1 MKILDDSSDAKLA
14 VTEVKKSGGF
24 VFKNF
29 ITSSEVDQIN
39 TYLDQAGSSYKQL
52 YFDAPWGYGNI
63 LDIECAQPVIKN
75 TWFECFA
82 SELFCSEFTFNHLVC
97 NEKTSF
103 VGYEVEWHQEVF
115 NIETFAPGCDPK
127 LAHDLF
133 VQVFIALDEQG
144 SENGGLL
151 VLPGSNNFG
160 VLQSID
166 VLSPA
171 LTHKRSV
178 SQADMKRAT
187 SVCAPIECPEL
198 RPGDALVFSPLLV
211 HGSVRNISNERRRSL
226 VMQAASTRVPKRDE
240 TVYQAEKNRRQSF
253 VMETLQRQINKLKNV
268 DLYNELKSTK
278 S

>member
-1 MKILDDSSDAKLA
+1 MKILDNDSDAKFA
-14 VTEVKKSGGF
+14 VNEVNTSGGF

-29 ITSSEVDQIN
+29 INSAEVDQIN
-39 TYLDQAGSSYKQL
+39 TYLDRAGSTYKQL

-63 LDIECAQPVIKN
+63 LDVECASPVIKN
-75 TWFECFA
+75 NWFERFA
-82 SELFCSEFTFNHLVC
+82 NEFFCSDFRLNHLVC
-97 NEKTSF
+97 NEKTPF

-115 NIETFAPGCDPK
+115 NIETFAPGCDQK

-144 SENGGLL
+144 PENGGLL
-151 VLPGSNNFG
+151 VVPGSNNLG
-160 VLQSID
+160 VLKSID

-187 SVCAPIECPEL
+187 SVCSPVVCPEL
-198 RPGDALVFSPLLV
+198 QPGDALVFSPLLV

-226 VMQAASTRVPKRDE
+226 VMQAASTRVPERDE
-240 TVYQAEKNRRQSF
+240 TVYEVEKNRRQNF
-253 VMETLQRQINKLKNV
+253 VIETLQGQINKLKKM
-268 DLYNELKSTK
+268 DLYNELKREK